1 MILTRF
7 ARLPI
12 ILRVSDGVLERLDKI
27 LREHNITFP
36 HKVVVS
42 TSELYTIYDTQ
53 IDNISQNKLLI
64 SNSTFSEA
72 NRLIQQL
79 QELSRETLLVAF
91 GGGQVI
97 DLVKHVATRL
107 DMNYLSVPTAL
118 SNDGI
123 YSPVAVLSEN
133 HVRKRVGANVP
144 LGIIVDTSIIKM
156 APADT
161 LRSGIGDLISNRSAL
176 LDWELGRDQNKEVI
190 DDFAYILSLFSTQA
204 VTKLQPEGFGEP
216 NFISHVAYSLVMSGL
231 AMEIA
236 GTTRPCSG
244 AEHAISHAIDEL
256 YPQRSTFHGLQVA
269 AATPLMLHLHRKD
282 VSTYSTFMK
291 KIGIPISLKSLGFN
305 NDEIL
310 KILIHA
316 RDIRK
321 RYTVLNTI
329 NIDEQLVERLSRHIN
344 I

>member
-12 ILRVSDGVLERLDKI
+12 ILRVGDDVLESLDII
-27 LREHNITFP
+27 LSEHNIIFP
-36 HKVVVS
+36 YKVVVS
-42 TSELYTIYDTQ
+42 TSELYQIYETK
-53 IDNISQNKLLI
+53 INSISQSRFLI
-64 SNSTFSEA
+64 SGSTFSEA
-72 NRLIQQL
+72 DRLIQQL
-79 QELSRETLLVAF
+79 QGLPRETLLVAF

-97 DLVKHVATRL
+97 DLVKHVATRS

-144 LGIIVDTSIIKM
+144 LGIVVDTSIIKM

-161 LRSGIGDLISNRSAL
+161 LRSGVGDLISNRSAL
-176 LDWELGRDQNKEVI
+176 LDWELGREQNKEII
-190 DDFAYILSLFSTQA
+190 DDFAYTLSLFSTQA
-204 VTKLQPEGFGEP
+204 VTELPPVDFGEQV
-216 NFISHVAYSLVMSGL
+216 FISHVAYSLVMSGL

-244 AEHAISHAIDEL
+244 AEHVISHAIDEL

-269 AATPLMLHLHRKD
+269 AATPLVLHLHKKD
-282 VSTYSTFMK
+282 VTALSAFMK
-291 KIGIPISLKSLGFN
+291 KIGIPIGLKSLGFN

-316 RDIRK
+316 RDIRN
-321 RYTVLNTI
+321 RYTVLNTM
-329 NIDEQLVERLSRHIN
+329 NIDKKFVERLF
-344 I
+344 